1 MRRAGLLLVL
11 ALAACSTEPR
21 ARVRETPV
29 DETAFQPQA
38 AEQCAAQPWLAWCK
52 PAKAAP

>member
-1 MRRAGLLLVL
+1 MRALAALAALL

-29 DETAFQPQA
+29 DPDALQLQAVEQCVAQPQ
-38 AEQCAAQPWLAWCK
+38 LAWCK
-52 PAKAAP
+52 PHAR